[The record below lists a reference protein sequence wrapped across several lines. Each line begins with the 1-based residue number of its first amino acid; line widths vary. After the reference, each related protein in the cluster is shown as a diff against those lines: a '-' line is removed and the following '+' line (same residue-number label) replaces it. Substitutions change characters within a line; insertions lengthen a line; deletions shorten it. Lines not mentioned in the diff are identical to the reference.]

1 MEVFFMSRGMNEQT
15 EKWKKYME
23 TWFLPLPYTQNGVKK
38 TIGYQLNLKPVLLWG
53 LTFPKDQKDIVLSSL
68 QFTDETSNVGWLH
81 KSPYM
86 AILRKLLK
94 VQPIPE
100 FKKVEPKYI
109 GKEVVQLT
117 PIGIKEDIDKEFPD
131 GIVRE
136 SL

>member
-1 MEVFFMSRGMNEQT
+1 MSRGMNEQT

-23 TWFLPLPYTQNGVKK
+23 TWYLPLPYTQNGVKK
-38 TIGYQLNLKPVLLWG
+38 TIGYQLNLKPILLWG
-53 LTFPKDQKDIVLSSL
+53 LTFPRDQINFVLSSL

-81 KSPYM
+81 KSPQM
-86 AILRKLLK
+86 AMLRKLLK

-100 FKKVEPKYI
+100 FEKVEPKYI

-117 PIGIKEDIDKEFPD
+117 PIGIRKDIEDKEFED

-136 SL
+136 AL